1 MDTPSPTPD
10 ANVVA
15 AKREPNVATGVA
27 VFTLLMVLWVAGREL
42 WLLRPRRVGAPLGPV
57 CARPVEVHVGEDT
70 RLVCGDEPW
79 LSACGALEAGDAVT
93 FGAGAGEG
101 AGAGAVPGRGS
112 CFRVASGM
120 SAPMRLLVGLP
131 LDVNRVS
138 ADELELLEELGP
150 AAARAIVA
158 HRERCGPYR
167 DASALA
173 RVRGLGRKRA
183 EQLAARLFFGDG
195 APVRPSGSALPVN
208 PSVNLGEC
216 AERE

>member
-1 MDTPSPTPD
+1 MDTPSATAD
-10 ANVVA
+10 ARVVSPA
-15 AKREPNVATGVA
+15 REPNIATGVA

-42 WLLRPRRVGAPLGPV
+42 WLLRPRSLGASMGPV
-57 CARPVEVHVGEDT
+57 CARPVEVHMGEDT
-70 RLVCGDEPW
+70 RLLCGDELR

-93 FGAGAGEG
+93 VGAGVG
-101 AGAGAVPGRGS
+101 AGGLRGRAS

-120 SAPMRLLVGLP
+120 SVPMRLLVGLP

-138 ADELELLEELGP
+138 AEELELLEELGP
-150 AAARAIVA
+150 VAARAIVA
-158 HRERCGPYR
+158 HRDHCGPYR
-167 DASALA
+167 DVTALA

-183 EQLAARLFFGDG
+183 ELLAARLYFGDG
-195 APVRPSGSALPVN
+195 APARPSGSAPPVN

>member
-1 MDTPSPTPD
+1 MDTPSATAD
-10 ANVVA
+10 ARVVSPA
-15 AKREPNVATGVA
+15 REPNIATGVA

-42 WLLRPRRVGAPLGPV
+42 WLLRPHRLGASMGPV
-57 CARPVEVHVGEDT
+57 CARPVEVHAGEDT
-70 RLVCGDEPW
+70 DLSCGDEPG
-79 LSACGALEAGDAVT
+79 LSACGAIEAGDAVT
-93 FGAGAGEG
+93 LGEGEGEGEG
-101 AGAGAVPGRGS
+101 ALRVRGS

-138 ADELELLEELGP
+138 ANELELLEELGP
-150 AAARAIVA
+150 VAARAIVA
-158 HRERCGPYR
+158 HRDHCGPYR
-167 DASALA
+167 DVTALA

-183 EQLAARLFFGDG
+183 ELLAARLYFGDG
-195 APVRPSGSALPVN
+195 APARPSGSAPPVN